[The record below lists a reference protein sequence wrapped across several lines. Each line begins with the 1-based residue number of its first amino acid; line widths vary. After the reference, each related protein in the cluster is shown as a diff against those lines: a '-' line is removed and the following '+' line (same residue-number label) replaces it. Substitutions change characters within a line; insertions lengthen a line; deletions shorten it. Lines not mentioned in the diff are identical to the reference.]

1 MIKRSYFFI
10 SHLYLLLFQ
19 TISAGEIGTFS
30 ILPLVEAAIAP
41 REMKI
46 IQWEA
51 IQLDQTKQTLIVR
64 SRVAA
69 RIRAQ

>member
-30 ILPLVEAAIAP
+30 ILSLVEAAIAP
-41 REMKI
+41 REMK
-46 IQWEA
+46 
-51 IQLDQTKQTLIVR
+51 KQHTVGSSSPILR
-64 SRVAA
+64 KL
-69 RIRAQ
+69 